1 MTMHLAHP
9 ALTTLGK
16 RKGKKK
22 WASAEQKRNAEQLER
37 EWQQLQDKWKTDLS
51 DRKRE
56 RGLKAKV
63 YKPPVNPRVAEIK
76 KFSSIDTGIKGA
88 VNIKQPMQYTGDKI
102 IGIGTMHKSNAV
114 PIFNDE
120 AAKDI
125 SKMRR

>member
-9 ALTTLGK
+9 ALTTMGK
-16 RKGKKK
+16 RKGKQK
-22 WASAEQKRNAEQLER
+22 WASAEQKRQHEQLER
-37 EWQQLQDKWKTDLS
+37 EWQELLKRQGADLEAQKQ
-51 DRKRE
+51 KRA
-56 RGLKAKV
+56 LKAKPYV
-63 YKPPVNPRVAEIK
+63 AAVNPRIAELRNIA
-76 KFSSIDTGIKGA
+76 SVDSGHKGA
-88 VNIKQPMQYTGDKI
+88 VTIKQTPQYTGDKI